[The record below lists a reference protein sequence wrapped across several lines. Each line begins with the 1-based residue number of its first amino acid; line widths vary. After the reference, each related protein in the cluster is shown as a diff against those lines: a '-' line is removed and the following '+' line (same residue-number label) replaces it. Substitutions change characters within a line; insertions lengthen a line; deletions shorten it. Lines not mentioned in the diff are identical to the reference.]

1 VRERERERKREK
13 MKERERVNERAMT
26 IFSYSNFFSITHF
39 LLMPA
44 KHQTLQRRK
53 KIK

>member
-1 VRERERERKREK
+1 
-13 MKERERVNERAMT
+13 MKERERVNERART

-44 KHQTLQRRK
+44 KHQTATQK
-53 KIK
+53 NKIIVIFVHWALY